1 MSVLVITGGS
11 SGIGRATA
19 ELFARKGWRVY
30 ELSRRERQPLAGV
43 THVPCD
49 VTDEAQCVSAI
60 ATVLQNEAH
69 INVQQRDPRS
79 DVQQRESH
87 TDIPQREPRIDVL
100 ISNAGFGI
108 SGPVE
113 FTRTE
118 DAKRLFDVNFFGAL
132 NITKAVLPH
141 MRAQKGGRILYTSSV
156 AAPLSVPYQS
166 FYSASKAAINDLALA
181 LQNEVRPFGI
191 KIGCLL
197 PGDVQTGFTD
207 AREKETAGEDVYVRA
222 KKAVAAMEK
231 DERNGLAPE
240 AMAKLFYRMATR
252 RYLPAFTV
260 GGGLY
265 RVFCFLD
272 KILPKTFVNWIEGIM
287 Y

>member
-30 ELSRRERQPLAGV
+30 ELSRHERQPLTGV
-43 THVPCD
+43 THMDCD
-49 VTDEAQCVSAI
+49 VTDEAQCAAAI
-60 ATVLQNEAH
+60 AAVLQREA
-69 INVQQRDPRS
+69 
-79 DVQQRESH
+79 
-87 TDIPQREPRIDVL
+87 RIDVL

-166 FYSASKAAINDLALA
+166 FYSASKAAINAMALA

-207 AREKETAGEDVYVRA
+207 AREKETAGEEVYVRA
-222 KKAVAAMEK
+222 GKAVAAMEK

-252 RYLPAFTV
+252 RYLPAYTV

-265 RVFCFLD
+265 KVFCLLD
-272 KILPKTFVNWIEGIM
+272 KILPKTFVNWIEGVM

>member
-1 MSVLVITGGS
+1 MKPVLIITGGS

-19 ELFARKGWRVY
+19 QLFASKGWTVY
-30 ELSRRERQPLAGV
+30 ELSRHQRELGAGV
-43 THVPCD
+43 IHFSCD
-49 VTDEAQCVSAI
+49 VTDEANCRSVVEAI
-60 ATVLQNEAH
+60 M
-69 INVQQRDPRS
+69 
-79 DVQQRESH
+79 QRE
-87 TDIPQREPRIDVL
+87 TRVDVL

-113 FTRTE
+113 FTETE
-118 DAKRLFDVNFFGAL
+118 EAKRLFDVNFFGAL
-132 NITKAVLPH
+132 NITKAVLPF

-166 FYSASKAAINDLALA
+166 FYSASKAALNAMALA

-191 KIGCLL
+191 CVGCLL

-207 AREKETAGEDVYVRA
+207 AREKSMRGSDVYTRA
-222 KKAVAAMEK
+222 EKAVSAMEK
-231 DERNGLAPE
+231 DERSGMKPE
-240 AMAKLFYRMATR
+240 QMARLFYRMATR
-252 RYLPAFTV
+252 RYLPVYTV

-265 RVFCFLD
+265 RLFCFLD
-272 KILPKTFVNWIEGIM
+272 KLLPKTLVNRIEGLL